1 MFSKDEE
8 SLRYLLKNSGL
19 KKGETLNFSHVKNE
33 YHSVMK
39 EMGEFKYTVA
49 SYSYTIDL
57 NEKVIEKLQTE
68 KKKHLKNEKLKN
80 CFLCPLKKDDSLFI
94 SNIWRHSDIKEKGF
108 ILHQLLHFDNTSLR
122 NENDQ
127 LVGWMMLQSV
137 NKINFFFFF

>member
-68 KKKHLKNEKLKN
+68 KKKQRSKI
-80 CFLCPLKKDDSLFI
+80 FQKKDCI
-94 SNIWRHSDIKEKGF
+94 TNIQR
-108 ILHQLLHFDNTSLR
+108 Q
-122 NENDQ
+122 Q
-127 LVGWMMLQSV
+127 M
-137 NKINFFFFF
+137 